1 VSTVPTTTFSEHIP
15 DLDLITWYAEN
26 NKSVFAFMSP
36 WTKFAILTLL
46 VVLVTVLHSIIL
58 LISIYVA
65 VICIYLIAGLPAKKL
80 ILWYTLPILFV
91 FSLIGILV
99 WGEPGFPLI
108 SLKIFGLTAILT
120 DKGVLIAISLL
131 IKALTMVTFSL
142 FILMTTRYSYL
153 ATVIERI
160 FPAPLDQIFLLSYRF
175 LFLTISMT
183 AAMLKAVCSR
193 GGGVIYSIRMQG
205 KIFAEVFALV
215 FIRSFDRAERV
226 HKAMIARGYKGHF
239 SMNNEV
245 PAPSQYGMIS
255 IVIFSIIVI
264 AILIASQL
272 KWGLNI
278 L

>member
-15 DLDLITWYAEN
+15 DLDLITWYAES
-26 NKSVFAFMSP
+26 NKSFFAFMSP
-36 WTKFAILTLL
+36 WTKFAVLALL

-58 LISIYVA
+58 LISIYMA
-65 VICIYLIAGLPAKKL
+65 VVCIYLIAGLPVKKL
-80 ILWYTLPILFV
+80 ALWYTLPILCV

-99 WGEPGFPLI
+99 WGEPGFPLF
-108 SLKIFGLTAILT
+108 SFKIFGLTAILT
-120 DKGVLIAISLL
+120 DKGLLIAISLL
-131 IKALTMVTFSL
+131 IKALTVVTFSL
-142 FILMTTRYSYL
+142 FFLMTTRYSYL
-153 ATVIERI
+153 VNIIERI
-160 FPAPLDQIFLLSYRF
+160 FPTPLDQIFLLSYRF

-183 AAMLKAVCSR
+183 AAMLKAVRSR

-239 SMNNEV
+239 SMNNDV

-255 IVIFSIIVI
+255 IFIISLIVI
-264 AILIASQL
+264 TILIGSQL
-272 KWGLNI
+272 KWGLNMP
-278 L
+278 